1 MAASSREHVLSLYRL
16 LLKESKKFPSYNY
29 RNKMQTYAY
38 TLRRVRDAFKENRT
52 VEDPKVVKELLNRA
66 QDSLALI
73 QRQVL
78 VQKIDVVTCGFYWK
92 LLTSET
98 HLHRMARVNGVWCAE
113 HVPRNPIYQRP
124 VNYHAV

>member
-16 LLKESKKFPSYNY
+16 LLKESEKFPSYNY
-29 RNKMQTYAY
+29 SSTY
-38 TLRRVRDAFKENRT
+38 TLRAHIGVRDAFKENRT

-78 VQKIDVVTCGFYWK
+78 VQKIDVSSVSHDLQKSF
-92 LLTSET
+92 
-98 HLHRMARVNGVWCAE
+98 
-113 HVPRNPIYQRP
+113 
-124 VNYHAV
+124 